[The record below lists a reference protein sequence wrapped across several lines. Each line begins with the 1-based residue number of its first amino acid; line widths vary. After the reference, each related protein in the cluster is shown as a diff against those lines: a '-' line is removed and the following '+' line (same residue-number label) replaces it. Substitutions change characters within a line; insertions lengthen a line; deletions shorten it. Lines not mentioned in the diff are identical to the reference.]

1 MASTSPLLRRRVN
14 IKTHECS
21 SLSSIFSSCSSSRVR
36 GGENDAV
43 NTDAV
48 IPGAFYLLL
57 LLLLL
62 KSNEGRE
69 AGLKASFPFNKLAGG
84 ARAEEEV
91 EG

>member
-57 LLLLL
+57 LLL